1 MRLLDWCER
10 VLTYAAVTATSIMV
24 FLTTADAIGRYLFN
38 RPITGAYE
46 ITEKYLMLACV
57 FLGCAYAYRKGA
69 FIRVTILTDHLPRSV
84 MVVINHLV
92 QVLSILYIL
101 VMVVASTAQMLRL
114 YGSKMTFNTIS
125 EPVWPASALVPV
137 GLLFMLVLMS
147 LDLRKVRKG
156 ESALFKEDSPTA

>member
-10 VLTYAAVTATSIMV
+10 VLTYAAVVATSVMV
-24 FLTTADAIGRYLFN
+24 FLTTVDAIGRYLFN

-69 FIRVTILTDHLPRSV
+69 FIRVTILTDRLPKPV
-84 MVVINHLV
+84 MVIINHLV
-92 QVLSILYIL
+92 QMLSALYIL

-137 GLLFMLVLMS
+137 GLLFMLVLVA

-156 ESALFKEDSPTA
+156 ESALFKEDFPTA